1 MRVRARSHGMQSA
14 VFGGGG
20 NLFIRKKAMGTLTS
34 VSEKKRRNPIKRN
47 NKFFSGEDFELEMDF
62 GREYV
67 EEDANQS
74 VILYEVDL
82 EQTKVDDI
90 YHEATKD
97 AIRFKTPVE
106 IPVVYQ
112 IDQAELKAYRSSQS
126 KGFYS
131 KTGKLTF
138 GVYEQTLV
146 DYGCDIKRGDY
157 IGVQI
162 TPEHIEYFT
171 VADDGRVNF
180 DNAHT
185 MFGTRPFYR
194 TVVCSPVDNNEFQG

>member
-1 MRVRARSHGMQSA
+1 
-14 VFGGGG
+14 
-20 NLFIRKKAMGTLTS
+20 MGTLTS
-34 VSEKKRRNPIKRN
+34 VSEKKHRNPIKRN

-62 GREYV
+62 GREYI

-146 DYGCDIKRGDY
+146 DYDCDIKRGDY

>member
-1 MRVRARSHGMQSA
+1 
-14 VFGGGG
+14 
-20 NLFIRKKAMGTLTS
+20 MGTLNS
-34 VSEKKRRNPIKRN
+34 DISKKRKNPVKRN
-47 NKFFSGEDFELEMDF
+47 TKFFSGEDFELEMDF

-82 EQTKVDDI
+82 ERTKVDDI

-112 IDQAELKAYRSSQS
+112 IDAAELKTYQGTQS
-126 KGFYS
+126 KGYYA
-131 KTGKLTF
+131 KTGKLIF

-162 TPEHIEYFT
+162 TPEHMEYFT
-171 VADDGRVNF
+171 VADDGRVNY
-180 DNAHT
+180 DNAHM
-185 MFGTRPFYR
+185 MFGSRPFYR
-194 TVVCSPVDNNEFQG
+194 TVVCAQIDNNEFQG